1 MAGIEVP
8 PELLERVRGILDGGT
23 RSLEGV
29 AESQPPG
36 VDAGEST
43 PTVAETLGLLMQ
55 ASAGVLGGVQQMA
68 GDVQATGDTYLNND
82 DAAADLFGRHG
93 Q

>member
-1 MAGIEVP
+1 MTGIEVP

-23 RSLEGV
+23 RNLEGV
-29 AESQPPG
+29 AQSQPPG
-36 VDAGEST
+36 INAGEST

-55 ASAGVLGGVQQMA
+55 ASAGVLAGHQQMA
-68 GDVQATGDTYLNND
+68 ADVQATHDTYLNDD
-82 DAAADLFGRHG
+82 DAAAGLFGRKG